1 MSKYE
6 NFITLLDEFSQYQIN
21 ITFFKL
27 FNFLIL
33 PNTSSLKTNP
43 QNITDMLSMIDQISP
58 NIDKHTYMPN
68 SIEVTDTS
76 PRGVPIGFFLVPINF
91 YLNIKIEKLYAKLQE
106 NILQRFIAMLG
117 YIKDFTQQK
126 DSIKQR
132 VLNKDPQT
140 QMFLFNE
147 NAKVTKEIRQYEAD
161 LDRSL
166 RIFEP
171 RAIEALTRY
180 KKGIADGTSL
190 MKIVL
195 EFEEVFKITD
205 VERNIDKF
213 VEICRQELNAVHFN
227 DGKEVIGSF
236 QLFTDQ
242 RSQETWFRQNRA
254 PKVLLKTDGLSQV
267 SGNLFLSFYDLCA
280 GLKQL
285 GFEIGVSVPSA
296 AYSPLSLSIKINANS
311 QVYTNESISFV
322 LKILH
327 VIVDKPSEENYNIK
341 RFYAIFAQ
349 LRNFD
354 SSLKKENLNALNYLI
369 SLFIKTEHLH
379 FARDH
384 IQTLS
389 ELEKMD
395 DKWRVFLSLDCVD
408 TAAEAVDKLKTL
420 NAILNNVTGSVQW
433 LVGNLNIQGCSEGP
447 LFYLVRNG
455 KICYVLTDDLDM
467 VIFENILRSDGD
479 LERGLKRGEKP
490 ILSVAAITET
500 FSREKAEYLI
510 KFNEILTGYSSV
522 WLPDESTSFPFK
534 KPTLSN
540 TNSGNRLKEAMDMI
554 RCLTPVE
561 TTQSSLFKCTYQ
573 TVISA
578 DVELK
583 RRFEQAGFSEHISE
597 GLSTRL
603 REFKEKYLLEN
614 NPMQIKIDRL
624 FENGI
629 NEFNGNE
636 AGLDISSEP
645 NEVIKTWNNSKKK
658 TSFSVD
664 SVASNLKHM
673 EADSGVG
680 EAAMVHLNTLLKIS
694 TSENNTCKV

>member
-1 MSKYE
+1 
-6 NFITLLDEFSQYQIN
+6 
-21 ITFFKL
+21 
-27 FNFLIL
+27 
-33 PNTSSLKTNP
+33 
-43 QNITDMLSMIDQISP
+43 MLSMIDQISP

-369 SLFIKTEHLH
+369 RLFIKTEHLH

-384 IQTLS
+384 LQTLS

-395 DKWRVFLSLDCVD
+395 NKWRVFLSLDCVD
-408 TAAEAVDKLKTL
+408 TAAEAVEKLKIL
-420 NAILNNVTGSVQW
+420 NAILENVTDSVQW
-433 LVGNLNIQGCSEGP
+433 LVGNLNVQGCSEGP
-447 LFYLVRNG
+447 LLYLVRNG

-467 VIFENILRSDGD
+467 VIFKNIVRNEGG
-479 LERGLKRGEKP
+479 LERGLKRVEKP

-510 KFNEILTGYSSV
+510 KFNEILTSSSLR
-522 WLPDESTSFPFK
+522 LPDESTSFPFK
-534 KPTLSN
+534 KPSLSN
-540 TNSGNRLKEAMDMI
+540 TTSGTRLKEAMDMI
-554 RCLTPVE
+554 RCLIPVE
-561 TTQSSLFKCTYQ
+561 TTHSSLFKCAYQ

-578 DVELK
+578 DAEFT

-597 GLSTRL
+597 GLSARL
-603 REFKEKYLLEN
+603 IKFKEEYLLEK
-614 NPMQIKIDRL
+614 NPRQIKIDRL
-624 FENGI
+624 YRLCEEVKSSGYAESGIKLIENGI
-629 NEFNGNE
+629 DELSGNE
-636 AGLDISSEP
+636 AGLDISSEL
-645 NEVIKTWNNSKKK
+645 NELIKTWNKSEKK
-658 TSFSVD
+658 TSFLVD
-664 SVASNLKHM
+664 FVASKLRHM
-673 EADSGVG
+673 EAESGVG
-680 EAAMVHLNTLLKIS
+680 GAAMVHLNTLLKIS
-694 TSENNTCKV
+694 ASGNTTCKI